1 MKKNIEL
8 NKEMAGKTIGNSAG
22 GKAIMKGLSLLGTF
36 AGCSNTEPMGNRG
49 GDVIYPKGEKMCY
62 VVGSHMEKV
71 VLLDDITEN
80 TSTVPVMRADGRR
93 NQVDKEYLIPEEECA
108 SDEGKWHEAKEEEGV
123 EDEED

>member
-8 NKEMAGKTIGNSAG
+8 NKEMAGKAIGNSAG

-36 AGCSNTEPMGNRG
+36 AGCSNAEPMGNRG
-49 GDVIYPKGEKMCY
+49 GDIEYPKGEKMCY

-80 TSTVPVMRADGRR
+80 TGTVPVMRADGRK
-93 NQVDKEYLIPEEECA
+93 NMVDKEYLIPEYECA
-108 SDEGKWHEAKEEEGV
+108 SDAGKWPEIEGEGI